1 MVVAV
6 TDQIAAVLAAD
17 RSELAAASTS
27 ERVAGILRTRI
38 MEGLFAPGS
47 RLSEEVLGRA
57 LGVSRNTLRE
67 AFRLLCHERLT
78 VHEMNRGI
86 FVSVLTKAD
95 VVDLYRLRRML
106 EGDAARLA
114 ADAPMALRKAV
125 ISTVDD
131 GEAAAARGDWLE
143 VRTADLHFHQAI
155 ERAGSEPAR
164 RRDYAPRPG
173 RTTAGVPRHYGPRE
187 VPCAVPRAQPG
198 DRRAR
203 AFGAGGRGGE
213 GAVHLPRGCRTAA
226 AGGLWPSRHGH
237 AGLGYRP
244 HRARRPGP
252 RVLRFLPAGPSAL
265 LVQLDGQDEVFSL
278 AAEIDRRRREGWA
291 NTLVDVVPGA
301 STVLLD
307 GVARPE
313 RLAAEMATW
322 SLPSLPAGPL
332 VTVEIS
338 CRYDGPDLADVA
350 THWGVAEA
358 EVVEIHTSLSHRV
371 AFCGFS
377 PGFAYID
384 GLGQRWQAP
393 RRPAPRASLRAG
405 SVGLAGT
412 YTGIYPRPSP
422 GGWQIIGYTNAA
434 LWDPGRDPPALLA
447 PGTAVRFVAE

>member
-1 MVVAV
+1 M
-6 TDQIAAVLAAD
+6 
-17 RSELAAASTS
+17 
-27 ERVAGILRTRI
+27 
-38 MEGLFAPGS
+38 
-47 RLSEEVLGRA
+47 
-57 LGVSRNTLRE
+57 
-67 AFRLLCHERLT
+67 
-78 VHEMNRGI
+78 
-86 FVSVLTKAD
+86 
-95 VVDLYRLRRML
+95 
-106 EGDAARLA
+106 
-114 ADAPMALRKAV
+114 
-125 ISTVDD
+125 
-131 GEAAAARGDWLE
+131 
-143 VRTADLHFHQAI
+143 
-155 ERAGSEPAR
+155 
-164 RRDYAPRPG
+164 
-173 RTTAGVPRHYGPRE
+173 
-187 VPCAVPRAQPG
+187 
-198 DRRAR
+198 
-203 AFGAGGRGGE
+203 
-213 GAVHLPRGCRTAA
+213 
-226 AGGLWPSRHGH
+226 
-237 AGLGYRP
+237 
-244 HRARRPGP
+244 
-252 RVLRFLPAGPSAL
+252 RFLPAGPSAL
-265 LVQLDGQDEVFSL
+265 LVQLDAQDEVFSL
-278 AAEIDRRRREGWA
+278 AVEIDRRRRDGWA

-322 SLPSLPAGPL
+322 LLPSLPAAPV

-384 GLGQRWQAP
+384 GLGERWQAP